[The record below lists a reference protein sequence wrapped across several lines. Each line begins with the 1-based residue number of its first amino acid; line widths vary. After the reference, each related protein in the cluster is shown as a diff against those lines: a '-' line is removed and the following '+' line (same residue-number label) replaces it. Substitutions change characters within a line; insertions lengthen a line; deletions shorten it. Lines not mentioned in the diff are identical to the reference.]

1 MWKGISHA
9 CWVESMIIYSC
20 PKGKE
25 KIPKGGMVPLDR
37 KRCPMAT
44 KFNVTR
50 KQALESI
57 IEFAKAN
64 EYDNTDVMDVLN
76 NMLSKLQTTSKRS
89 GETAAHKTNAKMLQ
103 KYLNLFANGV
113 VLTSREFAN
122 NADGFPVD
130 NMGRPSVH
138 KATAILVQGVND
150 GILVKVSPEKKSKP
164 MGYKLA

>member
-1 MWKGISHA
+1 VWKRISRA
-9 CWVESMIIYSC
+9 YWGKSMIIYSC

-25 KIPKGGMVPLDR
+25 KIPKGGMVPLDG
-37 KRCPMAT
+37 KGCLMAT

-64 EYDNTDVMDVLN
+64 EYDNTDVMDVLE

-89 GETAAHKTNAKMLQ
+89 GETIAHKTNATMLQ
-103 KYLNLFANGV
+103 KYLNLFEGGV

-122 NADGFPVD
+122 SAIGFPVD
-130 NMGRPSVH
+130 NTGRPSVH
-138 KATAILVQGVND
+138 KATAVLVQGVND
-150 GILVKVSPEKKSKP
+150 GILVKVSPEKKSQA

>member
-1 MWKGISHA
+1 MWKKFSHA
-9 CWVESMIIYSC
+9 CWVESMILYSC

-37 KRCPMAT
+37 EGCLMAT

-64 EYDNTDVMDVLN
+64 EYDNTDVMDVLE

-89 GETAAHKTNAKMLQ
+89 GETVAHKTNATMLQ
-103 KYLNLFANGV
+103 KYLNLFEGGV

-122 NADGFPVD
+122 SAIGFPVD
-130 NMGRPSVH
+130 NTGRPSVH
-138 KATAILVQGVND
+138 KATAVLVQGVND
-150 GILVKVSPEKKSKP
+150 GILVKVSPEKKSQP